1 MSQKDKFYLT
11 GSDWMIHA
19 MSGSARRSTGTGISS
34 QIVLEL
40 EGVLDEQQFKDTA
53 QRFAAAFPM
62 LSGKVSRNW
71 MLEPYW
77 KNPPKSK
84 PPRLRVEVHHPAE
97 KEVWQ
102 TLETCVNTPFRHAR
116 EYVVFHLIYPSDKRC
131 LLAMTFDHRLLDAR
145 GAEQFMLLFCQYAS
159 GAVAVDGLDCTP
171 EPQRLG
177 LIAQLKK
184 GFDGSGCIVQTVH
197 KNVIG
202 SNMVQLS
209 VEKDFA
215 GNRGDFLHLSL
226 SAEDSQ
232 ALRERASREAGY
244 LMFMPYALAAA
255 CSAFG
260 TLAARRKQAGSF
272 IIPCTTDL
280 RDLDSSRK
288 QMFFNYCSLFFFKV
302 DSEVVGDRVQL
313 IKSLKEQFF
322 KQTKEGFPQ
331 HLENF
336 LSLMRYVPIRIFEWM
351 NSTNLAS
358 FSFAS
363 VGESL
368 LESQTVFDLKIN
380 NLYHFPLIPPHVGL
394 GFFFTQFDGRI
405 NMGVSFREG
414 MLSDEEKEIVRE
426 MLLKF

>member
-1 MSQKDKFYLT
+1 MRPNDKFYLT
-11 GSDWMIHA
+11 GLDWMIHA
-19 MSGSARRSTGTGISS
+19 MSGSARRSAGMGVSS

-40 EGVLDEQQFKDTA
+40 EGVLDEQQFKDMA

-62 LSGKVSRNW
+62 LGGKVSRNW
-71 MLEPYW
+71 KMEPYW
-77 KNPPKSK
+77 ETPPKSK
-84 PPRLRVEVHHPAE
+84 PSRLRVEVHRPA
-97 KEVWQ
+97 KEEVLQ
-102 TLETCVNTPFRHAR
+102 TVETCVNTPFRHAC
-116 EYVVFHLIYPSDKRC
+116 EYVVFHLIYPSDKGC

-145 GAEQFMLLFCQYAS
+145 GAELFMLLFCQYAS
-159 GAVAVDGLDCTP
+159 GSVALEEFSFTPKAV
-171 EPQRLG
+171 RLS

-184 GFDGSGCIVQTVH
+184 GLGGSGCIVQTVH
-197 KNVIG
+197 RSVIG
-202 SNMVQLS
+202 SNMVRLS
-209 VEKDFA
+209 AEKDCT
-215 GNRGDFLHLSL
+215 GSRCGFLHLAL

-232 ALRERASREAGY
+232 ALRERAGREAGY

-260 TLAARRKQAGSF
+260 ALAARRKQTGSF

-280 RDLDSSRK
+280 RDRDNSWK

-302 DSEVVGDRVQL
+302 DSEIAGDRVQL
-313 IKSLKEQFF
+313 IKSLKGQFF
-322 KQTKEGFPQ
+322 NQTKEGFPQ

-336 LSLMRYVPIRIFEWM
+336 LSLMRYVPIRVFEWM
-351 NSTNLAS
+351 NSKNHAS

-368 LESQTVFDLKIN
+368 LDGQTLFDLKIN
-380 NLYHFPLIPPHVGL
+380 NLRHFPVIPPHVGI

-405 NMGVSFREG
+405 NMGVSFQEG

-426 MLLKF
+426 MLLSF